1 MTDKLSADLAAV
13 WMSTPNHMFLE
24 IARDIGYR
32 QFVLDVEH
40 GLFDIERT
48 DRLVAFA
55 KALDL
60 KIYAKVAAPDGTAIQ
75 QMLDMGCAGVII
87 PHIGNLAHAREVTA
101 AAKYPPVGT
110 RSFAGTRTSSYLGG
124 SQGYYLSE
132 NERVR
137 CYPMVETAEALA
149 DIEAILALPAV
160 DGVFMGPTDLS
171 LSRGRGAY
179 RNTAEDKADL
189 SRVIEA
195 AKAAGKPWIM
205 PAWSL
210 AEQREAIARKAG
222 MIVISEE
229 VGALQAGLASALKE
243 FRLVASGAGQN

>member
-1 MTDKLSADLAAV
+1 MTDKLPAELAAV

-40 GLFDIERT
+40 GLFDLERT

-55 KALDL
+55 KALGL

-75 QMLDMGCAGVII
+75 QMLDMGCEGVII
-87 PHIGNLAHAREVTA
+87 PHIGSLDHARQVTA
-101 AAKYPPVGT
+101 AAKYPPLGT
-110 RSFAGTRTSSYLGG
+110 RSFAGTRTSGYLGG
-124 SQGYYLSE
+124 TPAYYEAE

-137 CYPMVETAEALA
+137 CLPMVETAEALA
-149 DIEAILALPAV
+149 DIEAILALPTV

-179 RNTAEDKADL
+179 RNTDADKADL
-189 SRVIEA
+189 KRVIDA

-210 AEQREAIARKAG
+210 AEQRDAIARAAG

-229 VGALQAGLASALKE
+229 VGALQSGLASALKD
-243 FRLVASGAGQN
+243 FQAVAAGRN